1 MSESKPTLVGLKNW
15 RATSTFTWLHMMNE
29 TENKTE
35 IMGEFLQLVIDM
47 RKAQTAIKFRRKPS
61 MYDRRDAAEK
71 AVDEYIMK
79 LMEQA
84 K

>member
-1 MSESKPTLVGLKNW
+1 
-15 RATSTFTWLHMMNE
+15 MMNE

-71 AVDEYIMK
+71 KVDDYILK
-79 LMEQA
+79 LLKGGQ
-84 K
+84 